1 MSLEMIKQNARS
13 LVEVLD
19 NYNSLVKQQIY
30 LIEKGESQDKILEL
44 NAKISQLKLFFLKLV
59 TSIDN
64 IVKEEQKP
72 IEKMARK

>member
-1 MSLEMIKQNARS
+1 MIKQNARS